1 MEVVDCEELN
11 VSGSVPHLRE
21 LRDNSGSDDGR
32 GAQRHNPRP
41 TRHDRE

>member
-11 VSGSVPHLRE
+11 VSGSVPLRE
-21 LRDNSGSDDGR
+21 LRDNSGDDDGCR
-32 GAQRHNPRP
+32 AQRHNPRP